1 MEGVSPSLLDIPLP
15 IGETVA
21 LIIIGGV
28 LIKKG
33 IFYFRGHDT
42 NKTKSNK
49 NKHEKGDA
57 RRQRDQGGEKKK
69 QKKGWTPGNKRRE

>member
-1 MEGVSPSLLDIPLP
+1 MEGVSLSLLDVPLP

-21 LIIIGGV
+21 LIIIEGV

-33 IFYFRGHDT
+33 ISYFRGHDT

-49 NKHEKGDA
+49 NKHEERDA
-57 RRQRDQGGEKKK
+57 RRRRDQGGEKKAEEGMDTEK
-69 QKKGWTPGNKRRE
+69 

>member
-1 MEGVSPSLLDIPLP
+1 MEGVSLSLLDVPLP

-21 LIIIGGV
+21 LIIIEGV

-33 IFYFRGHDT
+33 ISYFRGHDT

-57 RRQRDQGGEKKK
+57 RRQRDKGGEKKK
-69 QKKGWTPGNKRRE
+69 QKKGWALKNKKRE